1 LARQKKL
8 SDVARPSAAVA
19 IAVTLPLLLALVVAG
34 IAIVARVRG
43 VDGSA
48 PPPPDTRPLAVA
60 TVEAPEAGSTSCISL
75 LAGLDGDLP
84 AGTTTLPRRALADP
98 APSGVRAWAASPESV
113 VLRCGLPRPAE
124 LTPTAELLEIN
135 GVRWLRLDDG
145 APDPQVLTYVAVDRP
160 VYVALTLPTAVG
172 SGPVQAVSDAVRTT
186 LPTAAVVVR

>member
-8 SDVARPSAAVA
+8 SKGRPTAAVA
-19 IAVTLPLLLALVVAG
+19 IAVTLPLVLALVVAG

-43 VDGSA
+43 VDGSG

-60 TVEAPEAGSTSCISL
+60 TVEAPEAGSPSCTSL

-84 AGTTTLPRRALADP
+84 AGSMTLPRRALADP
-98 APSGVRAWAASPESV
+98 APSGVRAWAADPEPV

-186 LPTAAVVVR
+186 LSAAAVVVR

>member
-1 LARQKKL
+1 
-8 SDVARPSAAVA
+8 VARPSASVA
-19 IAVTLPLLLALVVAG
+19 IAVTLPLVLALVVAG

-43 VDGSA
+43 VDGSG

-60 TVEAPEAGSTSCISL
+60 TVEAPEAGSTSCTSL

-98 APSGVRAWAASPESV
+98 APSGVRAWAARTEPV

-145 APDPQVLTYVAVDRP
+145 THDPQVLTYVAVDRP
-160 VYVALTLPTAVG
+160 VYVALTLPAEVG
-172 SGPVQAVSDAVRTT
+172 SAPVQAVSDAVRTT
-186 LPTAAVVVR
+186 LPAATVVVR